1 MGKKKTLEEKEKR
14 ARENGFND
22 DDDNVDDSLVLKEI
36 LEYTDGVYNEQMDMW
51 REWVFSSS

>member
-51 REWVFSSS
+51 RE